1 MHNAGR
7 VKSPSITIL
16 ERLIMS
22 ITLCIFPINVAATS
36 FSWEAFKNATPKFSV
51 ALDGYVHEGP
61 RFDQDRVIVNFNH
74 HEGVDRLATR
84 ATCAQVLMAIRQG
97 MFARFRNE
105 DGPQANVYVNDCD
118 EDVCTSWFLLNNHHM
133 VEGTMN
139 PMINR
144 LVSME
149 DALDSTAG
157 AYPYPVDLPAL
168 KELAWVFEPYR
179 QFRASG
185 RLDARDP
192 NSFRSII
199 TDVENRILQH
209 VTGRGKSVLSLD
221 TRYDLIGGGNGWAMV
236 KEVGP
241 YARTAMFSDGIKAYV
256 SVRER
261 SDGNWTYT
269 IGKLSPFIPFDL
281 LKLTEVLNKTDEA
294 VTENNRWGGGDNIMG
309 SPRATGSLLSPENLD
324 KIIKGLK

>member
-1 MHNAGR
+1 
-7 VKSPSITIL
+7 
-16 ERLIMS
+16 MS
-22 ITLCIFPINVAATS
+22 ITLCIYPINVAATS
-36 FSWEAFKNATPKFSV
+36 FSWEAFKQAVPKFSI

-61 RFDQDRVIVNFNH
+61 RFDKDKVIVNFNH

-97 MFARFRNE
+97 MFASFRNA

-157 AYPYPVDLPAL
+157 AYPFPVDLPAL

-185 RLDARDP
+185 KLELRDP

-199 TDVENRILQH
+199 TDVENRILRH
-209 VTGRGKSVLSLD
+209 VSGRGNSVLSLD

-236 KEVGP
+236 KEVGT

-281 LKLTEVLNKTDEA
+281 LKLTEILNKTDEA
-294 VTENNRWGGGDNIMG
+294 VTENNKWGGGDNIMG

-324 KIIKGLK
+324 KIIKGLKC